1 MKEKEKFGSRFLKF
15 KVWFFDMMVLNLYIK
30 KKRYEEMILH
40 HNIYTR
46 SDLSMD
52 FVLVSLHL
60 QFSLSDLKE
69 KSP

>member
-1 MKEKEKFGSRFLKF
+1 
-15 KVWFFDMMVLNLYIK
+15 
-30 KKRYEEMILH
+30 MILH
-40 HNIYTR
+40 HNSYTR